1 MITRQELEGQW
12 NQVKGKIQSRW
23 GDLTDDE
30 LQRVKGN
37 ANELVGVIQQRTGE
51 TRRAVELFLD
61 EAMRSGES
69 MVQQAMDSA
78 GEYVDTAREYVDQTA
93 ETARRRY
100 REAAEYMSA
109 GVDQAQEVVRR
120 NPVESI
126 AVAFGAG
133 LVAGVV
139 TGLILKSR

>member
-12 NQVKGKIQSRW
+12 NQVKGKIQNRW
-23 GDLTDDE
+23 ADLTDDE

-51 TRRAVELFLD
+51 TRRAVEEFLSKAV
-61 EAMRSGES
+61 EEGETFAA
-69 MVQQAMDSA
+69 QA
-78 GEYVDTAREYVDQTA
+78 VDTARDYADQAATA
-93 ETARRRY
+93 ARRGY
-100 REAAEYMSA
+100 DEVAAQVNVGM
-109 GVDQAQEVVRR
+109 DQAQAMVRR
-120 NPVESI
+120 KPMESV

-133 LVAGVV
+133 LMAGVV